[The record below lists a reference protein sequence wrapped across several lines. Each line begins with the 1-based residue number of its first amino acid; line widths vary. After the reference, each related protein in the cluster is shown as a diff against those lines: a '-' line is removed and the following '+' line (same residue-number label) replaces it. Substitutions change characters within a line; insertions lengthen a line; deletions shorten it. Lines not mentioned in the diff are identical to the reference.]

1 MPIKAIFF
9 DHDGTLVDSE
19 PIHYQLWR
27 DVVAAHGVALS
38 ESLYRDCYAG
48 IPTADNA
55 VDLVTRFAIDEA
67 PASLADAKNRATRRF
82 LAQHAFPLMPGVR
95 AALAQF
101 QRAGMRSAIVTGAGS
116 DGVQA
121 TLRQH
126 ALGDFFETFVS
137 GDDVSNSKPAPD
149 CYLLAIR
156 RLGLLASECVAIEDT
171 EHGVNSAAAAGVA
184 CLAVPNAMSR
194 HHDFGQAT
202 AVFKDLAA
210 AASWILRSA
219 AADQPIADPGQF
231 SGANS

>member
-38 ESLYRDCYAG
+38 EALYRDCYAG

-55 VDLVTRFAIDEA
+55 VDLVARFALEA
-67 PASLADAKNRATRRF
+67 TPAALADAKNEATRRF
-82 LAQHAFPLMPGVR
+82 LAHNAFPLMPGVR
-95 AALAQF
+95 DLVPWC
-101 QRAGMRSAIVTGAGS
+101 RGAGLRLAIVTGAGN
-116 DGVQA
+116 DGVQS

-126 ALGDFFETFVS
+126 ALGDYFETVVS
-137 GDDVSNSKPAPD
+137 GDDVIHSKPAPD
-149 CYLLAIR
+149 CYLLAVR
-156 RLGLLASECVAIEDT
+156 RLGLLPSECVAIEDT

-194 HHDFGQAT
+194 QHDFSQAT
-202 AVFKDLAA
+202 AVLDDLAA
-210 AASWILRSA
+210 AAAWLRRHA
-219 AADQPIADPGQF
+219 PG
-231 SGANS
+231 ARLY